1 LPESA
6 TNLAIWLRT
15 SFERHGFKPSD
26 RLNTDILKTIMQN
39 GKKAMEESILVQ
51 FYKATKDNL
60 GWDPTVNE
68 FILEI
73 VNNLDQFQLTIK
85 KLFEYKKK
93 CQDNINELEDVLKV
107 LRDHEYE
114 LDIPSKDRNT
124 VKLRYLKEEE
134 NEINRK
140 YKIKYRASTN
150 LGTMANIRN
159 DSKPSKCVLPI
170 TLNTELVY
178 IEITKQV
185 RADANGSKI
194 MPVTIK
200 NLPLYEV
207 FTSFRPEYYTGKA
220 ILQTYLLIPFEDD
233 DPTSDITQQEVEIEF
248 TLNLDFEFREKKLIE
263 FIEKWRFNKLKVEK
277 KIDTLIHDINDAIQ
291 PFTDMISYDVKAGF
305 SRSSKDDK
313 ID

>member
-1 LPESA
+1 
-6 TNLAIWLRT
+6 
-15 SFERHGFKPSD
+15 
-26 RLNTDILKTIMQN
+26 
-39 GKKAMEESILVQ
+39 
-51 FYKATKDNL
+51 
-60 GWDPTVNE
+60 VNE

-73 VNNLDQFQLTIK
+73 VDNLDQFQITIK
-85 KLFEYKKK
+85 KLLEYKKK
-93 CQDNINELEDVLKV
+93 CQDNINKLEDVLKV

-185 RADANGSKI
+185 RAYAYGSKI

-200 NLPLYEV
+200 KLPLYEV
-207 FTSFRPEYYTGKA
+207 FTSFKPEFFTLEA
-220 ILQTYLLIPFEDD
+220 IPQTYLLIPFEDD
-233 DPTSDITQQEVEIEF
+233 DPTSDITQQDIEIEF
-248 TLNLDFEFREKKLIE
+248 TMNLDFDFREKKLAE
-263 FIEKWRFNKLKVEK
+263 FIEKWKSNKFKVDK
-277 KIDTLIHDINDAIQ
+277 KIDTLVHDINDAIQ
-291 PFTDMISYDVKAGF
+291 PFTDMISYNVTKGF
-305 SRSSKDDK
+305 YDASKK
-313 ID
+313 KESMCQSCNLI